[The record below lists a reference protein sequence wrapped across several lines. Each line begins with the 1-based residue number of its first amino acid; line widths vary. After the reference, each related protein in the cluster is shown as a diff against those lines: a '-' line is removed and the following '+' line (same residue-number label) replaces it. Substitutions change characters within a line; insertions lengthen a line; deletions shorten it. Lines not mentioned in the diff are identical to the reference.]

1 LITHVAFDFDGTLA
15 NSAKV
20 AIDSYNEIAAEQ
32 GYGKLTEE
40 NLQQMRELSI
50 MERCKVL
57 GVPAYK
63 LPALI
68 VQVSHVYRKGVASI
82 GFNEGIPE
90 LLQELK
96 GRGLSSVIVSSNE
109 EENIRAFLEGKPAE
123 AWVDDVICSSRIF
136 GKAQLL
142 RKLMKRQRLEPHQ
155 LVYVGD
161 EHRDIIASKQAGVK
175 VIAVRWGFD
184 AESRLREA
192 EPDAIVTHPAEVAD
206 YLRRWSEM

>member
-1 LITHVAFDFDGTLA
+1 MITHVAFDFDGTLA

-20 AIDSYNEIAAEQ
+20 AIDSYNEIAALN
-32 GYGKLTEE
+32 GYGKLTPD
-40 NLQQMRELSI
+40 NIPRMREMSI
-50 MERCKVL
+50 MERCKAL

-63 LPALI
+63 LPGLI
-68 VQVSHVYRKGVASI
+68 VEVGLAYRKGVGSI
-82 GFNEGIPE
+82 SFFEGIPE

-96 GRGLSSVIVSSNE
+96 GWGLSNVIVSTNE

-136 GKAQLL
+136 GKAQLM
-142 RKLMKRQRLEPHQ
+142 RKLMKRSRIEPHQ

-161 EHRDIIASKQAGVK
+161 ENRDIVASKQAGVK

-184 AESRLREA
+184 AESRLSEA
-192 EPDAIVTHPAEVAD
+192 EPDAIVTHPTEVAD
-206 YLRRWSEM
+206 YLRRWSQM

>member
-1 LITHVAFDFDGTLA
+1 MITHVAFDFDGTLA
-15 NSAKV
+15 DSAKV
-20 AIDSYNEIAAEQ
+20 AIDSYNEIAAQ
-32 GYGKLTEE
+32 NGYGKLTAD

-50 MERCKVL
+50 MERCKAL

-68 VQVSHVYRKGVASI
+68 IQAAGVYRKGVPSI
-82 GFNEGIPE
+82 GFMAGTPE
-90 LLQELK
+90 LLKELK
-96 GRGLSSVIVSSNE
+96 GWGLRTVIVSTND
-109 EENIRAFLEGKPAE
+109 EENIRDFLKLHSAE

-142 RKLMKRQRLEPHQ
+142 RKLMRHGRLEPHQ

-192 EPDAIVTHPAEVAD
+192 EPDALVTQPAEVAD

>member
-1 LITHVAFDFDGTLA
+1 MITHVAFDFDGTLV

-20 AIDSYNEIAAEQ
+20 AIDSYNEIAEQ
-32 GYGKLTEE
+32 HGYGKLTAD
-40 NLQQMRELSI
+40 NLAQLRELSI
-50 MERCKVL
+50 MERCKAL

-68 VQVSHVYRKGVASI
+68 IQAAGVYRKGVGSI
-82 GFNEGIPE
+82 GFFEGMPE
-90 LLQELK
+90 LLRELK
-96 GRGLSSVIVSSNE
+96 GRGLSSVIVSTND
-109 EENIRAFLEGKPAE
+109 EENIRAFLEGQSAE
-123 AWVDDVICSSRIF
+123 ASVDEVICSSRIF

-142 RKLMKRQRLEPHQ
+142 RKLMKRGRIEPHQ

-161 EHRDIIASKQAGVK
+161 ENRDIVASKQAGVK

-184 AESRLREA
+184 AESRLLEA

>member
-1 LITHVAFDFDGTLA
+1 MITHVAFDFDGTLVD
-15 NSAKV
+15 SAKV
-20 AIDSYNEIAAEQ
+20 AIDSYNEIAEQ
-32 GYGKLTEE
+32 NGYGKLTAD
-40 NLQQMRELSI
+40 NLQGMRELSI
-50 MERCKVL
+50 MERCKAL

-68 VQVSHVYRKGVASI
+68 IQVGGAYRKGVHSI
-82 GFNEGIPE
+82 GFFEGIPE
-90 LLQELK
+90 LLRELK
-96 GRGLSSVIVSSNE
+96 GRGLSNVIVSTND
-109 EENIRAFLEGKPAE
+109 EENIRAFLEGKSEE

-142 RKLMKRQRLEPHQ
+142 RKLMKRARLEPHQ

-161 EHRDIIASKQAGVK
+161 EHRDIVASKQAGVK

-184 AESRLREA
+184 AESRLLEA